1 MLLVSEPCRSDP
13 RYADKR
19 PWQASHDWRSDDD
32 RTEVTEAVA
41 AGLGLK
47 GSLTL
52 KRDRHAREMVLTF
65 DDSTSVTLVFDQGFG
80 CWSGPKGIPL
90 RFDFDADSQD
100 QAAKLIA
107 LNAMVHGPEDPSYIV
122 AHR

>member
-1 MLLVSEPCRSDP
+1 
-13 RYADKR
+13 
-19 PWQASHDWRSDDD
+19 
-32 RTEVTEAVA
+32 
-41 AGLGLK
+41 
-47 GSLTL
+47 
-52 KRDRHAREMVLTF
+52 MVLTF
-65 DDSTSVTLVFDQGFG
+65 KNSTSVTLVFDQGFG

-107 LNAMVHGPEDPSYIV
+107 LNAMVHGPDDPSHIV